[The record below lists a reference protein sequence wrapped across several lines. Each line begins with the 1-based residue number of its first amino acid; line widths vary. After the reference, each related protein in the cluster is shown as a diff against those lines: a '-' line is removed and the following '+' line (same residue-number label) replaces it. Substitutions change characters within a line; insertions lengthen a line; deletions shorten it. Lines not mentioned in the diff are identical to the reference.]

1 MSKMK
6 EICPLCGG
14 SLSWRVPFVKPEI
27 SVANYH
33 WRCCARCGNGFPT
46 QVFSLEEM
54 QSYWNRN
61 RVVESTADQES
72 IWRGRYREAE
82 IWAARTWEAAQ
93 PFMPEKP
100 GRFLDIA
107 CGLGATAKFFQD
119 RGWYAEGQDADP
131 NTRAAHEHFGIKS
144 TIGQI
149 ENIRYDEPFDFISIA
164 HAIYFI
170 SNPVGFIRRVRGML
184 RPGGVFIVLLSD
196 LLSAHSGGGP
206 SYVHTWFPTGESLAI
221 ILEREGFVVRRKL
234 RMKGSVFVIATL
246 DAQAGSADS
255 VLSSWEV
262 CRIYM
267 RHWTHG
273 IRHILWGRPRR
284 MAADIVKKVIVQARR

>member
-1 MSKMK
+1 
-6 EICPLCGG
+6 
-14 SLSWRVPFVKPEI
+14 
-27 SVANYH
+27 
-33 WRCCARCGNGFPT
+33 
-46 QVFSLEEM
+46 M
-54 QSYWNRN
+54 QLYWNRN
-61 RVVESTADQES
+61 RVVDSAVDQES

-82 IWAARTWEAAQ
+82 IWAGRTWDVVQ
-93 PFMPEKP
+93 PFMPTKP

-170 SNPVGFIRRVRGML
+170 SDPVGFIRRVRGML

-206 SYVHTWFPTGESLAI
+206 SYVHTWFPTGESLAV
-221 ILEREGFVVRRKL
+221 ILEREGFVVRRNL
-234 RMKGSVFVIATL
+234 RMKGSIFVVATW
-246 DAQAGSADS
+246 DAQGSSADS
-255 VLSSWEV
+255 ALPPWVMW
-262 CRIYM
+262 RIYA
-267 RHWTHG
+267 RHCTHRA
-273 IRHILWGRPRR
+273 RHQLWGRPRR
-284 MAADIVKKVIVQARR
+284 MAVDMVKKIIVRVRR